1 MQLGLAAH
9 WQLRQDLPT
18 NHPRIVTRQV
28 RSVLGYG
35 ACKYVRIVYI
45 VLCAPNPL
53 CKAFFVQ
60 GKPFTRS
67 VARMQAAG
75 RNPGDRRN
83 NLPGLR
89 CASSGLQAR
98 AWLLPERSNVARM
111 QAAGRNPGD
120 RRNNLPGLRCASS
133 GLQAR
138 AWLLPEFSN
147 VARMQAE
154 GRNPGRSAK
163 GTTSNCEGQPCDG
176 LCQVDA
182 FPGWYLTPFA

>member
-1 MQLGLAAH
+1 MAAFFLFFYVDGVRLTSPANLIVGPAPGREDASPRGAGPTLGLAMQLGLAAH
-9 WQLRQDLPT
+9 WQLHQDLPT

-28 RSVLGYG
+28 RSVLDYG

-45 VLCAPNPL
+45 VLCAPNPI

-67 VARMQAAG
+67 VARMQAA
-75 RNPGDRRN
+75 
-83 NLPGLR
+83 
-89 CASSGLQAR
+89 
-98 AWLLPERSNVARM
+98 
-111 QAAGRNPGD
+111 
-120 RRNNLPGLRCASS
+120 
-133 GLQAR
+133 
-138 AWLLPEFSN
+138 
-147 VARMQAE
+147 

-182 FPGWYLTPFA
+182 FPGRYLTPFA